1 MNNYDVTIETL
12 QTSKGFFDTYNTVKH
27 DHFIALFGEGV
38 TADDIIALDNLLID
52 TQGDRFLLKRYADMF
67 NKSGATVTQ
76 NRLVENCD
84 RLFFESWQAVK
95 ESIIKA
101 LASDVS
107 KPLEYSRHL
116 ETSRDNDN
124 INKVYSF
131 DSATPANDNASET
144 DETVTTDETI
154 KKDNGKTASENA
166 RKLIDFTRN
175 NDFLVIILSDIA
187 QNIALSIY

>member
-1 MNNYDVTIETL
+1 MNDYDVTIETL
-12 QTSKGFFDTYNTVKH
+12 QISKGFFDTYNTIKH
-27 DHFIALFGEGV
+27 EHFVTLFGEEV
-38 TADDIIALDNLLID
+38 APDDIIALDNLLID
-52 TQGDRFLLKRYADMF
+52 TQGDRYLLKRYADMF

-84 RLFFESWQAVK
+84 RLFFDSWKATK
-95 ESIIKA
+95 DSIIKA
-101 LASDVS
+101 LTTDVS
-107 KPLEYSRHL
+107 KPLEYSRHV
-116 ETSRDNDN
+116 ETTRDNDN
-124 INKVYSF
+124 LNKVYSF

-144 DETVTTDETI
+144 DETVTTNETI
-154 KKDNGKTASENA
+154 EKDNGKTASENA

>member
-12 QTSKGFFDTYNTVKH
+12 QISKGFFETYNTVKH
-27 DHFIALFGEGV
+27 DHFITLFGEGV
-38 TADDIIALDNLLID
+38 TADDISALDNLLID

-84 RLFFESWQAVK
+84 RLFFESWQTVK
-95 ESIIKA
+95 DSIIKT
-101 LASDVS
+101 LAVDVV
-107 KPLEYSRHL
+107 KPDVTTRNV

-124 INKVYSF
+124 VNKVYSF

-144 DETVTTDETI
+144 DETITTTETI
-154 KKDNGKTASENA
+154 EKSNGKFASDNA
-166 RKLIDFTRN
+166 KKLIDFTRN

>member
-1 MNNYDVTIETL
+1 MNDYDVTIETL
-12 QTSKGFFDTYNTVKH
+12 QISKGFFETYNTEKH

-38 TADDIIALDNLLID
+38 TADDINALDNLLID
-52 TQGDRFLLKRYADMF
+52 TQGDRFLLKRYADLF

>member
-67 NKSGATVTQ
+67 NKSGAIATQ

-144 DETVTTDETI
+144 DETLTTDETI

>member
-1 MNNYDVTIETL
+1 MNDYDVTIETL

-27 DHFIALFGEGV
+27 DHFVALFGEGV

-52 TQGDRFLLKRYADMF
+52 TQGERYLLKRYADMF

-95 ESIIKA
+95 ESITKA
-101 LASDVS
+101 LTSDVS

-116 ETSRDNDN
+116 ETTRDNDN

-144 DETVTTDETI
+144 DETISTDETI
-154 KKDNGKTASENA
+154 EKDNGKTASENA

-175 NDFLVIILSDIA
+175 NDFLTIILSDIA
-187 QNIALSIY
+187 KNIALSIY